1 MPSDKRPDQTGYYNP
16 TDDDR
21 EMLDDIAYELNHMRL
36 AQSAGAEIG
45 WDDPRSWL
53 LLEAGLIHAR
63 VLMEF
68 MFYPS
73 LAPKDG
79 WVPLARA
86 TWYTT
91 RAWRPTERR
100 VEFEHRIG
108 KSVKEVK
115 LTIDRRIC
123 HLAVDRHTHDVPNL
137 GTIIEGI
144 DYMWDLMRA
153 HLRPEW
159 KDRFPA

>member
-1 MPSDKRPDQTGYYNP
+1 MASSKPAFYEPSDDE
-16 TDDDR
+16 R
-21 EMLDDIAYELNHMRL
+21 EMLDDIAYELNQMRL
-36 AQSAGAEIG
+36 AQAAGAEIG
-45 WDDPRSWL
+45 WGDPRAWL
-53 LLEAGLIHAR
+53 LSEAGLTHAR

-68 MFYPS
+68 LFYPS
-73 LAPKDG
+73 WPPKEG

-100 VEFEHRIG
+100 AEFEHRIG
-108 KSVKEVK
+108 RSVSDVK
-115 LTIDRRIC
+115 VAMDRRIF
-123 HLAVDRHTHDVPNL
+123 HLAVNRSEYEAPNL
-137 GTIIEGI
+137 GSVVEGL
-144 DYMWDLMRA
+144 DFMWDLMRA